1 MDKLITVASTSH
13 TYEAHLIKSKLES
26 EGIPAFIKD
35 EHVVT
40 ANWLYSLAVGG
51 VKIQVAQRDV
61 ERAKEI
67 LDNIKK

>member
-13 TYEAHLIKSKLES
+13 TYEAHLIKTKLES
-26 EGIPAFIKD
+26 EGIPAFIQD

-51 VKIQVAQRDV
+51 VKVKVAQNDV
-61 ERAKEI
+61 ERAKKV
-67 LDNIKK
+67 LDGN